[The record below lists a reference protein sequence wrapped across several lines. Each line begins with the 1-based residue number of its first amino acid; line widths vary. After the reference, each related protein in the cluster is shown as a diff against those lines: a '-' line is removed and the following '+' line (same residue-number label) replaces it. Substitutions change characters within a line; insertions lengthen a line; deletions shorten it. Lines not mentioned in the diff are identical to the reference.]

1 MDEKESR
8 TRKKLTRSDKESKTA
23 DKPESKKTD
32 AKKADKPDIKKADKP
47 DIKKADKL
55 DPKKTD
61 KHKYP
66 LTHVPSTSFVS
77 MYVSKEC
84 ENLLWGSIRSRH

>member
-23 DKPESKKTD
+23 DKQDTKKADKLESKKTD
-32 AKKADKPDIKKADKP
+32 KPDT
-47 DIKKADKL
+47 KKADKL
-55 DPKKTD
+55 EPKKSD